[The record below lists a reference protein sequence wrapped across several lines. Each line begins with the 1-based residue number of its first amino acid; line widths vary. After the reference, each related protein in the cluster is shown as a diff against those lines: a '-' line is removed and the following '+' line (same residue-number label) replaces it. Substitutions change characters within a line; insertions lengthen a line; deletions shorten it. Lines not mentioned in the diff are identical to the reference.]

1 VSGARFTVP
10 AIRDFGG
17 IMPYIQNTDR
27 EVREMLETIGVSTIG
42 ELFKSI
48 PEEIRTKC
56 HLNLPKQMS
65 EMEVLQ
71 HINTLAAKNRAA
83 GDYILF
89 LGAGVYNH
97 FIPALVD
104 HLAGRAEFSTAYTP
118 YQAEASQGVL
128 QTIFEYQTL
137 IAELTGTDISQA
149 SLYEGATA
157 LVEGIYLARAQN
169 PKRTRV
175 LVSKGI
181 HKEYLQTLYT
191 YSKNLELKI
200 EEVGL
205 SGGVT
210 SVEKLKSI
218 VNQETLCLAFQTPNF
233 FGCIENGPAI
243 VKAAH
248 ECGALAIAVVD
259 PVSLGLLEAPGK
271 YGADIVVGEAQSL
284 GMPMSYGGPY
294 LGFMGARNDYVRKM
308 PGRIAGMTTDVDG
321 NRGFVLTFQ
330 TREQHI
336 RREKATSNI
345 CSNEALCALRAAI
358 YMTTM
363 GRKGMEQ
370 VANLCFQKAH
380 YAAEEIR
387 KVNGYGMRF
396 NAPFFKEFAVS
407 CPKPAEEINAA
418 LLKRKIVGGFDCG
431 RFWPEEKNTLLLAVT
446 EVNSK
451 EEIDT
456 LVKALGEIR

>member
-1 VSGARFTVP
+1 
-10 AIRDFGG
+10 
-17 IMPYIQNTDR
+17 
-27 EVREMLETIGVSTIG
+27 MLATIGVSTIG
-42 ELFKSI
+42 DLFKSI
-48 PEEIRTKC
+48 PAAMREKC

-71 HINTLAAKNRAA
+71 HIDALAAKNKMA
-83 GDYILF
+83 GEYISF
-89 LGAGVYNH
+89 LGAGAYNH
-97 FIPALVD
+97 FIPAVVD
-104 HLAGRAEFSTAYTP
+104 YLAGRAEFVTAYTP
-118 YQAEASQGVL
+118 YQPEASQGVL

-157 LVEGIYLARAQN
+157 LVEAVYLARAQN
-169 PKRTRV
+169 PKRHRV

-200 EEVGL
+200 EEVDL
-205 SGGVT
+205 NSGT
-210 SVEKLKSI
+210 IPVEKLKGAL
-218 VNQETLCLAFQTPNF
+218 NQETLCVAFQSPNF

-243 VKAAH
+243 VRAAH

-259 PVSLGLLEAPGK
+259 PVSLGLLEAPGR
-271 YGADIVVGEAQSL
+271 YDADIVIGEAQSL
-284 GMPMSYGGPY
+284 GIPMSFGGPY
-294 LGFMGARNDYVRKM
+294 LGFIGARNDYVRKM

-345 CSNEALCALRAAI
+345 CSNEALCALRTTI
-358 YMTTM
+358 YLTTM
-363 GRKGMEQ
+363 GRDGMKQ

-380 YAAEEIR
+380 YAADEIR
-387 KVNGYGMRF
+387 KLKGYAMRF
-396 NAPFFKEFAVS
+396 NAPFFKEFAIT
-407 CPKPAEEINAA
+407 CPKSAADVNAA
-418 LLKRKIVGGFDCG
+418 LLKKKIIGGFECG
-431 RFWPEEKNTLLLAVT
+431 RFFPDEKNTLLIAVT
-446 EVNSK
+446 ELNSK
-451 EEIDT
+451 QEIDS
-456 LVKALGEIR
+456 LVQALGEIK